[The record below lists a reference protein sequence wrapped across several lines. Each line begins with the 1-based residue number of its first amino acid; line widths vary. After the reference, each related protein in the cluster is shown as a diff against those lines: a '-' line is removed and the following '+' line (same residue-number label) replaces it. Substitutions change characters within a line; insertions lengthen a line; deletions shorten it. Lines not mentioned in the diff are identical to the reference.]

1 MARDKTDTDTQP
13 GSSPRPEPGS
23 APGSDDRPDLDPVQL
38 RFAVEQLRSHQNPV
52 AAVVAGLAGSAV
64 GAGTWAA
71 VTVATGYQI
80 GFMAVG
86 VGVLVG
92 LAVRM
97 AGRGL
102 DRLYGILG
110 AALSLVGCLAGNLL
124 AVCGI
129 VADQEGMAFA
139 EVLARLD
146 ARIAWELLVVTFSPV
161 DVLFYGIAV
170 WEGYRLSFRPLD
182 RDALRG
188 VLPGV

>member
-1 MARDKTDTDTQP
+1 MARDETDSDTRAGSGP
-13 GSSPRPEPGS
+13 GPEPGS
-23 APGSDDRPDLDPVQL
+23 DASSDVRHDIDPAQL
-38 RFAVEQLRSHQNPV
+38 QFAVEQLRSHQNPV
-52 AAVVAGLAGSAV
+52 GALLAGLAGSAA
-64 GAGTWAA
+64 GAGLWAGI
-71 VTVATGYQI
+71 TVATGYQI

-102 DRLYGILG
+102 DRLYGMLG

-146 ARIAWELLVVTFSPV
+146 ARIAWELLVVTFSPM

-170 WEGYRLSFRPLD
+170 WEGYRLSFRRLD